1 MPAIPLPLAAI
12 RQPAFLYGPDGRI
25 AEANDLAEALAP
37 GRLAGSSVDDTIR
50 IFGHRRP
57 DGTSLSPAELPAGR
71 ALAGEEVVD
80 LRLLVTAADG
90 RTLDVLASASPIR
103 DGVAVAGALV
113 LWQDVS
119 QRVRAEAALKK
130 SEEEYRHLVQYAPT
144 AIFEIDYAGPRF
156 RRVNDAM
163 CRIVGYSREELLAM
177 DPGDLLD
184 DESRARF
191 RARVRSVLAG
201 DPIDASASY
210 RLFARDGRE
219 IWAALNVRPTFTD
232 GRMDGALVVAH
243 DITERKRIE
252 EALRTS
258 LERLAFAQRAAR
270 SGFWDWVSPPTG
282 LLTWSPEFYALFGL
296 DPSSTPS
303 LELWT
308 TTIHPEDREG
318 AMARVARSIAE
329 RTWIVNEYRIVR
341 PDGCERWIGAY
352 GDTTYDEVGR
362 PLRTA
367 GICFDITERK
377 EAEEALRRY
386 AAELERSNEELQRFA
401 YVASHDLQEPLR
413 SIVSFSQLLER
424 RYRGQL
430 GEDADEFIG
439 FIVEG
444 GIRMQTLIRDLLQF
458 ARIDT
463 RAQTPVP
470 TDANRSVADALALF
484 EPQIRN
490 AGGSVVVEPLPTVM
504 ADPAQLEQVF
514 TNLVSNAFKYR
525 RPGVPPA
532 IRVSAARRA
541 DLWEFAVADNGIG
554 IEDEYRDRIFEML
567 RRLHTHDRYEGT
579 GIGLAVV
586 RKIVERHGGT
596 VRVESTPGE
605 GSTFFFTMPAA

>member
-1 MPAIPLPLAAI
+1 MMSPASGVAPHAPDLPPAAEARGGTAPERLLRTGIEVVGDVPWGTHLCQFYETADDLVDILVPYFREGLLANEFCMWITSAPLGVEAAGTALRAAVPDLDARIAGGQIEILDYRDWYVRNGRFDPAAVLDGWIEKLGDARRRGLEGLRLSGNTLWLEEPDWDDFYRYEEMIDAAI
-12 RQPAFLYGPDGRI
+12 GSRRM
-25 AEANDLAEALAP
+25 LALCTYALEVCGA
-37 GRLAGSSVDDTIR
+37 REIVD
-50 IFGHRRP
+50 
-57 DGTSLSPAELPAGR
+57 
-71 ALAGEEVVD
+71 VVD
-80 LRLLVTAADG
+80 NHAF
-90 RTLDVLASASPIR
+90 
-103 DGVAVAGALV
+103 ALV
-113 LWQDVS
+113 RRKGRWEVLES
-119 QRVRAEAALKK
+119 A
-130 SEEEYRHLVQYAPT
+130 VQK
-144 AIFEIDYAGPRF
+144 
-156 RRVNDAM
+156 
-163 CRIVGYSREELLAM
+163 
-177 DPGDLLD
+177 
-184 DESRARF
+184 RAR
-191 RARVRSVLAG
+191 
-201 DPIDASASY
+201 
-210 RLFARDGRE
+210 
-219 IWAALNVRPTFTD
+219 
-232 GRMDGALVVAH
+232 
-243 DITERKRIE
+243 
-252 EALRTS
+252 EALRES
-258 LERLAFAQRAAR
+258 
-270 SGFWDWVSPPTG
+270 
-282 LLTWSPEFYALFGL
+282 
-296 DPSSTPS
+296 
-303 LELWT
+303 
-308 TTIHPEDREG
+308 EDRFRSLFASMSEG
-318 AMARVARSIAE
+318 VALHELVYDDDGRP
-329 RTWIVNEYRIVR
+329 VDYRIVDANPAFERNTSIPVEQTRGALASRLYGTGKPPFFEVYRRVAETGVPESFTAYFPPLDRDFGVSVVPTR
-341 PDGCERWIGAY
+341 PGMFATVFQD
-352 GDTTYDEVGR
+352 V
-362 PLRTA
+362 
-367 GICFDITERK
+367 TEIRR
-377 EAEEALRRY
+377 AEEALREY
-386 AAELERSNEELQRFA
+386 AAELARSNEERQRFA

-605 GSTFFFTMPAA
+605 GSTFFFTMPVA